1 MQKDKTPLEKQTQEF
16 IRKNPSVINKIS
28 PSEIKQLIEILQ
40 VHQVELEMQND
51 ELRRLQRDL
60 ENERDKY
67 SDLYDFSP
75 VSYFTMDNKGIILEA
90 NLTAAAMIGLERQL
104 LIGRPFSDFI
114 VGGDQDI
121 FWVHRKKLF
130 ETKTRQTCELRFGP
144 KQGSEFYALLESI
157 VVREENHK
165 KGDLIRT
172 AVTDIQARHQ
182 AEDAHHGDFR
192 LRFRSEAILD
202 DLFVD
207 DIAVRRDELSD
218 RHHPRLAVRH

>member
-1 MQKDKTPLEKQTQEF
+1 MQKDKTPLEKQAQEF

-114 VGGDQDI
+114 VGGDQDS
-121 FWVHRKKLF
+121 RLF
-130 ETKTRQTCELRFGP
+130 FG
-144 KQGSEFYALLESI
+144 F
-157 VVREENHK
+157 
-165 KGDLIRT
+165 T
-172 AVTDIQARHQ
+172 
-182 AEDAHHGDFR
+182 
-192 LRFRSEAILD
+192 
-202 DLFVD
+202 
-207 DIAVRRDELSD
+207 
-218 RHHPRLAVRH
+218 